1 MNFWFNN
8 GEVSWKNEDFGIF
21 DENGDFVN
29 SKFRPPLSFSFVGY
43 LQKEWL
49 GYQECKNQVK
59 WWVRKGSLEFC
70 KKKEFL
76 GLFWMIFGDE

>member
-43 LQKEWL
+43 L
-49 GYQECKNQVK
+49 
-59 WWVRKGSLEFC
+59 
-70 KKKEFL
+70 
-76 GLFWMIFGDE
+76 

>member
-1 MNFWFNN
+1 VVLNSRYWVVFREFLSGFGLLEVFMNFWFNN

-43 LQKEWL
+43 L
-49 GYQECKNQVK
+49 
-59 WWVRKGSLEFC
+59 
-70 KKKEFL
+70 
-76 GLFWMIFGDE
+76 